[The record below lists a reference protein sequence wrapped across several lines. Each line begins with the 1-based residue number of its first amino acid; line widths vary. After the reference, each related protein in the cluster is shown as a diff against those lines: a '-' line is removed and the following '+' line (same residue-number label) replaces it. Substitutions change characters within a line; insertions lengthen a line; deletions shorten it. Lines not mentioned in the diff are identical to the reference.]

1 LGGSSLSTTASTSPF
16 SSSLFGPGGLFGN
29 TSSVLATPSEPPPK
43 SEAEKKKEF
52 DERMKKMGLFQG
64 ISSFP
69 TDNKSTDVASSALGS
84 FSNILNLSV
93 VPEVKQKTDEEKKK
107 EFDAR
112 MASVFGKKAWCSY
125 N

>member
-1 LGGSSLSTTASTSPF
+1 
-16 SSSLFGPGGLFGN
+16 
-29 TSSVLATPSEPPPK
+29 
-43 SEAEKKKEF
+43 
-52 DERMKKMGLFQG
+52 MKKMGLFQG

-107 EFDAR
+107 R
-112 MASVFGKKAWCSY
+112 IR
-125 N
+125 